1 MRNIVFV
8 RFLDVTMCL
17 IKEIFMKVKN
27 KKTNNIFNLPKA
39 EVEMLIQTNPE
50 IYEKISTKN
59 KKDKLKTN
67 LINSIPMFEQNTIL
81 PLIWEK

>member
-1 MRNIVFV
+1 MDSCASERGMRNIVFV

-50 IYEKISTKN
+50 IYEKISAKN
-59 KKDKLKTN
+59 KKINLK
-67 LINSIPMFEQNTIL
+67 SIP
-81 PLIWEK
+81 

>member
-1 MRNIVFV
+1 M
-8 RFLDVTMCL
+8 LDLLGLPDVTMCL